1 MSTKLSEKD
10 RIHRSKVRMKMVK
23 LRTQLK
29 ELLQE
34 EGQQSDIDSCNG
46 EIEVL
51 RKELQSLEDG
61 GHTTFIKAKQMLEPK
76 KNLSTK
82 GKKIDTKVKFLKIRL
97 KNAEKKLNEQDSSPK
112 LKEKQQEIVEDLK
125 EQLQSLS
132 GERQAIEN
140 FNHTRFVQLKS
151 QASEGDKQ
159 TKELGEVDQKIKDL
173 RQKLSKCS
181 DSDSEDLLQDELHF
195 LEMEKESIENFTHD
209 HFLENVESMKV
220 KRRSGLR

>member
-1 MSTKLSEKD
+1 MSTKLSDKD

-97 KNAEKKLNEQDSSPK
+97 KNAEKKLKEEDSSPK

-125 EQLQSLS
+125 S
-132 GERQAIEN
+132 N
-140 FNHTRFVQLKS
+140 
-151 QASEGDKQ
+151 
-159 TKELGEVDQKIKDL
+159 
-173 RQKLSKCS
+173 
-181 DSDSEDLLQDELHF
+181 
-195 LEMEKESIENFTHD
+195 SIFSWRATGH
-209 HFLENVESMKV
+209 
-220 KRRSGLR
+220 